1 MQIGE
6 AGMSSRELGE
16 VLMGFNNVPVWD
28 LEVLLD
34 FSER

>member
-1 MQIGE
+1 
-6 AGMSSRELGE
+6 MSSRELGE

>member
-1 MQIGE
+1 MQTGE
-6 AGMSSRELGE
+6 AGMSSGELGE
-16 VLMGFNNVPVWD
+16 VLMGFNTVPVWD

>member
-1 MQIGE
+1 MLIGE

-16 VLMGFNNVPVWD
+16 VLMGVNNVPVWD